1 MGPEGPMTPM
11 VVMFKSLKV
20 SSSCTQEILDE
31 LVWGFNYSNSLD
43 MCQVHQA
50 TQDQCCC
57 ESSTRDLLDELLYMF
72 SYSLSLD
79 KQQVSQATNNIQGW
93 SGLRKGP
100 NSCSI
105 SGLRESTLSLDEAC
119 TMLMLKEGTVENFL
133 HSLVP
138 SFPDR
143 SISNITT
150 IFCIDQVFTSA
161 QWVLAQQFN
170 STLSPILGTWPDQKL
185 QDIWQS
191 PHCAHLEVKG
201 TYEHLKWPAWD
212 LKNCAP
218 LLLLHRELLGPIEA
232 EAEGPALGLLPAAE
246 PEKGPPVEREAT
258 LALFQPSPQGA
269 EPASPPSA
277 VPELEQVLAASVCVP
292 DPEPQSAGPSA
303 FLGVFTPADKTESE
317 PTQVPEASCH
327 RYVTPKNQLNE
338 EKPNLLDF
346 PPKLVAEQLTYM
358 DAELFKK
365 VWLHH
370 CLGSV
375 WTKRNKPGNEHLA
388 PTVRATVA
396 QFNSVANCV
405 ITTCLGNPSMTARDR
420 AMVVEHWIK
429 VAKACQILHN
439 YSSLH
444 AILSALQTVSIHRL
458 KKTWQ
463 EVSRKCF
470 QKFKKLCAEDNP
482 QGRKLLI
489 KERPSNKF
497 ARLLMDLRGARK
509 RVQKKVGVPEGVV
522 PYLGTFLTDLVMLD
536 TAMEDYLESLAE
548 KPGPLSVYARPPHM
562 SWQKCRLTSGGNKV
576 LENKVLME
584 ITLLQKAA
592 ENYNIEPKDAFQAWF
607 QSVEQLSD
615 DERVKK
621 AHHSDEEPRQWRVQP
636 DFTNP
641 FWLHLRQDPTN

>member
-1 MGPEGPMTPM
+1 MFCCCVPTFRSSGPKTAQSERLLCHCRRWLSPLSRIFWSCGRRHQQ
-11 VVMFKSLKV
+11 
-20 SSSCTQEILDE
+20 SCTQEILDE
-31 LVWGFNYSNSLD
+31 LVWDFNYSNSLD

-50 TQDQCCC
+50 TQDQCYC
-57 ESSTRDLLDELLYMF
+57 E
-72 SYSLSLD
+72 
-79 KQQVSQATNNIQGW
+79 
-93 SGLRKGP
+93 
-100 NSCSI
+100 
-105 SGLRESTLSLDEAC
+105 ESTLSLDEAC

-133 HSLVP
+133 HSWVP

-150 IFCIDQVFTSA
+150 NFCIDQVFISA
-161 QWVLAQQFN
+161 QWVLGQQFN

-191 PHCAHLEVKG
+191 LHCACLEVKK

-218 LLLLHRELLGPIEA
+218 LLLLHRELLGPTEA
-232 EAEGPALGLLPAAE
+232 EAEGPAPGLLPAAE
-246 PEKGPPVEREAT
+246 PEKGLPVEREAT
-258 LALFQPSPQGA
+258 PALFQPSPQGA
-269 EPASPPSA
+269 ESASPPSA
-277 VPELEQVLAASVCVP
+277 VPELEQVLAASICVL
-292 DPEPQSAGPSA
+292 DPEPQSAGPST

-327 RYVTPKNQLNE
+327 QYVTPKNQLNE
-338 EKPNLLDF
+338 EKADILDF

-365 VWLHH
+365 VCVQH

-388 PTVRATVA
+388 PTVRATIA

-405 ITTCLGNPSMTARDR
+405 ITTCLGNPRMTARDR

-429 VAKACQILHN
+429 VAKACQILQN

-444 AILSALQTVSIHRL
+444 AILAALQTVSIHRL

-463 EVSRKCF
+463 KVSRKRF
-470 QKFKKLCAEDNP
+470 QKFKKLCTEDKP

-497 ARLLMDLRGARK
+497 ASLLMDLQGARK
-509 RVQKKVGVPEGVV
+509 RVQKKGVV

-536 TAMEDYLESLAE
+536 TAMEDYLEGNEINHE
-548 KPGPLSVYARPPHM
+548 KRNKEY
-562 SWQKCRLTSGGNKV
+562 KV
-576 LENKVLME
+576 LTE
-584 ITLLQKAA
+584 IMLLQVAA
-592 ENYNIEPKDAFQAWF
+592 ENYNIEPKDSFQAWF
-607 QSVEQLSD
+607 QSMEQLSD
-615 DERVKK
+615 DE
-621 AHHSDEEPRQWRVQP
+621 SYILSCQLEPRS
-636 DFTNP
+636 
-641 FWLHLRQDPTN
+641 